1 MENEEIFLEMFDLS
15 FDEVA
20 GTDFQTELFDKLD
33 TIIENQSDISEKL
46 DVAING
52 LSAISYA
59 LYTIIAFAIL
69 VAVFKILWTLLAKW
83 LFGGI

>member
-15 FDEVA
+15 SDEVA
-20 GTDFQTELFDKLD
+20 GTDFQAELFDKLD
-33 TIIENQSDISEKL
+33 TIIENQSEISEKL

-69 VAVFKILWTLLAKW
+69 VAVFKILWTFLAKW